1 MLTLSTHFCDHLS
14 VTSPG
19 APANPR
25 KYHHGK
31 LREAL
36 IEAGL
41 ALIAEKGVRALTLRE
56 IGARAGVSRM
66 AAYRHFK
73 NKEDLLLAIS
83 EAGFVRFGD
92 ELENARRTAPA
103 NFADRITAMG
113 LAYVE
118 FASQHRAHYEVMFL
132 SLDDSGEPLGSGGEA
147 ALRAFAI
154 LEETVRDGQAAGE
167 VGTGDSAAIASLVW
181 SSIHGISMLR
191 LASTNSAHSLG
202 PDFVRFSSQV
212 LSKGLKPA

>member
-1 MLTLSTHFCDHLS
+1 MLTMSTAFCDHLF
-14 VTSPG
+14 VTSPTD
-19 APANPR
+19 PAKSR
-25 KYHHGK
+25 KYHHGN

-41 ALIAEKGVRALTLRE
+41 VLIAEKGVRALTLRE

-92 ELENARRTAPA
+92 KLENARRTAPA

-118 FASQHRAHYEVMFL
+118 FASEHRAHYEVMFL
-132 SLDDSGEPLGSGGEA
+132 SLDDAGERLANGGEA
-147 ALRAFAI
+147 GLRAFAI
-154 LEETVRDGQAAGE
+154 LAETVRDGQAAGD
-167 VGTGDSAAIASLVW
+167 VLAGDSAAIASLVW

-191 LASTNSAHSLG
+191 LASANSANALG
-202 PDFVRFSSQV
+202 PDFVRFSAQV
-212 LSKGLKPA
+212 LSKGLKPV